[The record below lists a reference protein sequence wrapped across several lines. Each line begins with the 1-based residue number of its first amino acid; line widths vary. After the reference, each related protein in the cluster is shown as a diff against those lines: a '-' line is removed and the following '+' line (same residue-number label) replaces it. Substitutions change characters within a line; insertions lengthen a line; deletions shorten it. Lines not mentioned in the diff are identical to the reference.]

1 MINTMKSKT
10 RWFFQSISGLLLTGT
25 GLCMTVDAG
34 LEKYAG
40 GERILYGTA
49 SLIVFQAGLC
59 LLIDGLRFRL
69 K

>member
-1 MINTMKSKT
+1 MESKT
-10 RWFFQSISGLLLTGT
+10 RWFFQSVLGLLLTGT

-34 LEKYAG
+34 FARYS
-40 GERILYGTA
+40 GEAWFWYGTV

-59 LLIDGLRFRL
+59 LVVDGLRFRQ

>member
-1 MINTMKSKT
+1 MKSST
-10 RWFFQSISGLLLTGT
+10 RWFVQSVAGLLLTGT

-34 LEKYAG
+34 FARFAG
-40 GERILYGTA
+40 KEWFWYGSI

-59 LLIDGLRFRL
+59 LIIDGVRFR